1 MPKSKLFTKIARRYR
16 NRVRECRL
24 LAMIARQEELSRRTG
39 ISRTI
44 LSALENNHLF
54 LSAPYAL
61 LITEVLGCR
70 LDDLYERTD
79 GKTAPITGQQK

>member
-1 MPKSKLFTKIARRYR
+1 MPRSKLFQKVARRYR

-24 LAMIARQEELSRRTG
+24 RAMIARQEELSRRTG

-54 LSAPYAL
+54 LSAQYAL
-61 LITEVLGCR
+61 LITEALGCS

-79 GKTAPITGQQK
+79 GKTALPKK